1 MITASN
7 RTRLIQKLA
16 YEKSLKSY
24 LKRQRDRSIEKYR
37 WFGSLYGN
45 SKTGQILTNSHMTD
59 EAVYVLYFSHKQRLS
74 YNYTHLVVLSA
85 VVVRVVRLWCGLLV
99 DVVWKGH

>member
-1 MITASN
+1 MRTLLRAPWVWVDPFIKMIWLLSTV
-7 RTRLIQKLA
+7 I
-16 YEKSLKSY
+16 
-24 LKRQRDRSIEKYR
+24 YR
-37 WFGSLYGN
+37 ACPVNGRRPVAGR
-45 SKTGQILTNSHMTD
+45 
-59 EAVYVLYFSHKQRLS
+59 KQRLS